1 MKTVIIYHKINPT
14 TACSD
19 GLSAA
24 WVAAKVYPNAEI
36 IGCCYGDTPVFSN
49 SRLVIVDFSFP
60 ASQLEKYADDGC
72 DVIVI
77 DHHKTAMN
85 DLSNLSSRIL
95 AKFNMNE
102 CGATLTWKHFF
113 PNELA
118 PAFLNYVKDRDLWNF
133 DLPYS
138 EEIHEVVSSL
148 RKSFTL
154 YDVLEPLTQEEL
166 IKLLVPT
173 GIKLLQPKRNRIKE
187 IGNTATWR
195 KVFDYEVLVV
205 ETLPEDASLVSDVC
219 SYIYNTNPAT
229 LFVVSITQQEDV
241 YLISFRSNKK
251 THNFDVSVLAKQLG
265 GGGHQNSSG
274 ASVMQLDFIK

>member
-1 MKTVIIYHKINPT
+1 MKTIIIYHKVNPT
-14 TACSD
+14 TDCPD
-19 GLSAA
+19 GKAA
-24 WVAAKVYPNAEI
+24 SWIAAKVYPDAEI
-36 IGCCYGDTPVFSN
+36 MGCCYGDTPVFSN
-49 SRLVIVDFSFP
+49 SRLVIVDFAFP

-72 DVIVI
+72 EVIVI

-85 DLSNLSSRIL
+85 DLANLSSRIL
-95 AKFNMNE
+95 ARFDMNE

-113 PNELA
+113 PDKVV

-138 EEIHEVVSSL
+138 EEIHECVSSL

-154 YDVLEPLTQEEL
+154 YDVLEPLTQDEL

-173 GIKLLQPKRNRIKE
+173 GVKLLQPKRNRIKE
-187 IGNTATWR
+187 IAATAKWR

-205 ETLPEDASLVSDVC
+205 ETPYEDARLVSDIC
-219 SYIYNTNPAT
+219 SYIYNTNPTT

-265 GGGHQNSSG
+265 GGGHHQSAG
-274 ASVMQLDFIK
+274 ASCTNLDWIS

>member
-1 MKTVIIYHKINPT
+1 MKTVIVYHKVNPT
-14 TACSD
+14 TDCPD
-19 GLSAA
+19 GLAA
-24 WVAAKVYPNAEI
+24 SWVAAKVYPDAEI

-72 DVIVI
+72 EITVI

-95 AKFNMNE
+95 AKFDMNE

-113 PNELA
+113 PDKEA

-138 EEIHEVVSSL
+138 EEIHECVSSL

-154 YDVLEPLTQEEL
+154 YDVLEPLTQDEL

-187 IGNTATWR
+187 IGDTAKWR

-205 ETLPEDASLVSDVC
+205 ETPYEDARLVSDVC
-219 SYIYNTNPAT
+219 SYIYNTNPTT
-229 LFVVSITQQEDV
+229 LFVVSVTQQEDV

-265 GGGHQNSSG
+265 GGGHSAASG
-274 ASVMQLDFIK
+274 ATVTQLDFIK

>member
-1 MKTVIIYHKINPT
+1 MKTIIIYHRINPT
-14 TACSD
+14 TDCPD
-19 GLSAA
+19 GFAA
-24 WVAAKVYPNAEI
+24 SWVAAKVYPDAEI
-36 IGCCYGDTPVFSN
+36 IGCCYGDTPSFSN

-72 DVIVI
+72 QVIVI

-95 AKFNMNE
+95 AKFDMNE

-113 PNELA
+113 PNEVV

-138 EEIHEVVSSL
+138 EEIHECVSSL
-148 RKSFTL
+148 RKSYTL
-154 YDVLEPLTQEEL
+154 YDVLEPLTQNEL
-166 IKLLVPT
+166 IKLLVHT
-173 GIKLLQPKRNRIKE
+173 GVKLLQPKRNRIKE
-187 IGNTATWR
+187 IATTAKWR

-205 ETLPEDASLVSDVC
+205 EIPYEDSRLVSDVC
-219 SYIYNTNPAT
+219 SYIYNTNPTT
-229 LFVVSITQQEDV
+229 LFVVAIVKHKDE

-265 GGGHQNSSG
+265 GGGHRNAAGCKVTNLNWIS
-274 ASVMQLDFIK
+274 